1 VVVVAAKV
9 NAKLAARAKAQRVHH
24 ATVQHLR
31 AAMARQARHVLMA
44 RAPPDLKAKG
54 MVAVKVDA
62 RVAVVKS
69 NAATRVS
76 TTAVMAKAVPHHVAP
91 VPKAVA
97 QVVARKVGKAA
108 MGVKTATAATVT
120 SCHATSTP

>member
-1 VVVVAAKV
+1 VAKASAKH
-9 NAKLAARAKAQRVHH
+9 AARAKAQRVRR

-31 AAMARQARHVLMA
+31 AAMARQARPV
-44 RAPPDLKAKG
+44 LKAKG

-69 NAATRVS
+69 NAAIHAS
-76 TTAVMAKAVPHHVAP
+76 TTAVMAKAVPRHAAHAM
-91 VPKAVA
+91 KAVDL
-97 QVVARKVGKAA
+97 VAVRKG
-108 MGVKTATAATVT
+108 GREGKTATARTVT